1 MALKIIVFALFCQ
14 RKRKLKKIPKDFF
27 FIFIFSGPHMPIG
40 IICSGITPA
49 RGNHEHRPLSGAV
62 TNVQ

>member
-1 MALKIIVFALFCQ
+1 
-14 RKRKLKKIPKDFF
+14 
-27 FIFIFSGPHMPIG
+27 MPIG

-62 TNVQ
+62 FYNCFHLLLSWYKLNKTVIFYVMLGAALECENLAANS